1 MEKVKRSGGKG
12 FSKPPKPPYI
22 NSLLDFEE
30 LVNGNQ
36 ILLVNVITDDNK
48 GIGDAFT
55 FIRYNDLVKESS
67 DFRSAIAT
75 AFDSSLI
82 RLAKRRRNE
91 EGKGY

>member
-36 ILLVNVITDDNK
+36 IYIKKPIPSDIGFLL
-48 GIGDAFT
+48 
-55 FIRYNDLVKESS
+55 
-67 DFRSAIAT
+67 
-75 AFDSSLI
+75 SLA
-82 RLAKRRRNE
+82 LALALAHAL
-91 EGKGY
+91 